1 MILITERAQ
10 QLLLINGLSV
20 DHVTIA
26 NAVEY
31 GHLDIVEM
39 FLQNGANNEVT
50 YGSSG
55 TLVAIAVRH
64 DNIEMV
70 KLLIKYG
77 TKIDPPPILRFEI
90 TMFTAF
96 RNNNLDMMKVLV
108 ENNASVN
115 GKDSLGETLLSNA
128 IRTVLSTLKTVL
140 LLNYCRLTLPIL
152 K

>member
-1 MILITERAQ
+1 MILTIERAQ
-10 QLLLINGLSV
+10 QLILINGLSV

-39 FLQNGANNEVT
+39 FLQNGANKDVT

-55 TLVAIAVRH
+55 TLVNVAVRH
-64 DNIEMV
+64 DIIEMT

-77 TKIDPPPILRFEI
+77 TRIDPPPILRFEI

-96 RNNNLDMMKVLV
+96 RNNNLDMMKVLI

-115 GKDSLGETLLSNA
+115 GKDSSGETLLSNA
-128 IRTVLSTLKTVL
+128 IRTVLPTLKTVI
-140 LLNYCRLTLPIL
+140 LLNSCSLS
-152 K
+152 